1 MTNGLGVLKKF
12 AVNLGVGA
20 AIAIVRGYLN
30 GLLKDV
36 EPNDLYASILE
47 NKDLWSITPDNIK
60 LAGGGYKGKFHS
72 LFVKYQDR
80 ITTELLL
87 KWMREDHPALY
98 STILNT
104 NIPRPGAGLIWFD
117 LQVRKIKQKLIEM

>member
-1 MTNGLGVLKKF
+1 MGGLDVVKRF
-12 AVNLGVGA
+12 AINLGVGA

-36 EPNDLYASILE
+36 EPSDLYSTILE
-47 NKDLWSITPDNIK
+47 NKDLWSLTPDNIK
-60 LAGGGYKGKFHS
+60 ITGAGHKGRYHD

-117 LQVRKIKQKLIEM
+117 LQVNKIKQKIMEM